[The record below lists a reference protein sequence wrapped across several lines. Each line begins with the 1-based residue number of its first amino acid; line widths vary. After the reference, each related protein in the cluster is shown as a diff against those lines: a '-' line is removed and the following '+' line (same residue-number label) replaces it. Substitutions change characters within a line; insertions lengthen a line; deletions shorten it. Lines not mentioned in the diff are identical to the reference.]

1 MCFESHNFVRVKVY
15 GMIYIID
22 KIISVIEN
30 GPTKVVLGTNLMA
43 IGSLTTR
50 TGLEV

>member
-1 MCFESHNFVRVKVY
+1 MCFESYNFVRVKVY

-30 GPTKVVLGTNLMA
+30 GPTKGFWA
-43 IGSLTTR
+43 RI
-50 TGLEV
+50 